1 MVINGHLAWMCQN
14 ASSNCGDDF
23 QALKL
28 SELQPYTW
36 LHLNQETAIYSVL
49 GMQGEEKAGKCEK
62 TLMPY
67 FSICLNCYAE
77 NQSHV
82 LCVHHASLP

>member
-14 ASSNCGDDF
+14 VSSTHGDDF

-36 LHLNQETAIYSVL
+36 LHPNQETAIYSVL
-49 GMQGEEKAGKCEK
+49 GMQGEEKAGKHDMK
-62 TLMPY
+62 TVRRHL
-67 FSICLNCYAE
+67 SHTS
-77 NQSHV
+77 QSV
-82 LCVHHASLP
+82 